1 MKILHLSTHD
11 AQGGAAK
18 AAYRIHH
25 SQRKIGLDST
35 LMVIAKQNNDPSVI
49 LPNSLDHRA
58 KLKLYKTIKENQ
70 AIYAKQMHKDGS
82 LISTGRVGIDLVKE
96 INDSPY
102 DLVNLH
108 WIINML
114 STKDIGKIIK
124 PIVWTFHDMW
134 PLNGIFH
141 YFDQNEY
148 KINVNNNKDASSVDY
163 TELDHLIFS
172 EKKKNWNNQTFTV
185 ITPSYWLSDCAK
197 ESVLFRKSSIHT
209 IPCPILLSNF
219 YRRDTITSRQELGLP
234 LDQKLILFCATNS
247 LKNTI
252 KGWKT
257 VLETMQHL
265 EVSEYGKY
273 SLIICGNEEK
283 KYPLPFRAYWLGK
296 INEDELLAKLYSAVD
311 VVICPSRQEA
321 FGQVALEAQACGTP
335 VVASDVGGYKD
346 IIKHNKTGLLV
357 NKNDSNAFAAGIC
370 KILSPYVDIKKISKN
385 SIDNAFCLSEMNMIA
400 NKYYDIY
407 KKIIS
412 AK

>member
-18 AAYRIHH
+18 AAYRIHQ

-35 LMVIAKQNNDPSVI
+35 LMVITKQNNDPSVI
-49 LPNSLDHRA
+49 LPNSLNHRA
-58 KLKLYKTIKENQ
+58 KLELYRTIKENQ
-70 AIYAKQMHKDGS
+70 AIYAKQMHKDGF

-102 DLVNLH
+102 DLINLH

-114 STKDIGKIIK
+114 SIKDIGKIIK

-141 YFDQNEY
+141 YFETEY
-148 KINVNNNKDASSVDY
+148 KINANNNGDTSIVDY

-172 EKKKNWNNQTFTV
+172 EKKKYWNNQSFTV
-185 ITPSYWLSDCAK
+185 ITPSYWLSNCTK
-197 ESVLFRKSSIHT
+197 ESVLFKKSSIYT
-209 IPCPILLSNF
+209 IPNPILLSSF
-219 YRRDTITSRQELGLP
+219 YRRDKITSRQELRLP
-234 LDQKLILFCATNS
+234 LNQKLILFCATNI

-257 VLETMQHL
+257 VHETMQHL

-296 INEDELLAKLYSAVD
+296 INEDEILAKLYSAVD

-385 SIDNAFCLSEMNMIA
+385 SIDNAFSLSEMNMIA

-407 KKIIS
+407 KKINS